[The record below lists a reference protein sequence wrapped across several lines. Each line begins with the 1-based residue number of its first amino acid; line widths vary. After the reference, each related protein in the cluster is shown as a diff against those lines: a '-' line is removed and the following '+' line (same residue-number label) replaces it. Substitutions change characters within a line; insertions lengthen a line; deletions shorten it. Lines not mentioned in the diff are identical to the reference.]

1 MVNYGGLLSV
11 LVKHI
16 ETVPIDYR
24 RFSNSFVADDY
35 DFDRIRLDFI
45 IGTIRSL
52 FGCLSLLRRLNFVIK
67 VLFFQRP
74 FWYSWRAINCL
85 NDSVALKA
93 LFGVGNSVLSVR
105 YGLNTL
111 FKLELLFIAL
121 VYQTLHRTLFLV
133 TY

>member
-24 RFSNSFVADDY
+24 RFSNSLVADDY

-74 FWYSWRAINCL
+74 FWYSWRTINCL

-93 LFGVGNSVLSVR
+93 LFGVGHSVLGVR

-133 TY
+133 T